1 MLRNHLQN
9 AVYSIIYLWLQAQNR
24 QFLMKNSLPPLY
36 RIWTIPLRPRHRIGF
51 RIGKAAPFASQQGR
65 TDFPKEGYSPEQD
78 ISHTAVAEFYL
89 DKCLLL
95 VEAEIEPGQFWCTV
109 PRNHHDTF
117 LVSFIAPLERFAGQP
132 DGTDLLAGL
141 QRADY
146 GRKRQTPLFRRYR
159 FRFWETLQCCHS
171 QTIWPACRPC
181 PAQKELFRP
190 AAQTKGNLW
199 KEHRG
204 LRKRGKWTGVF
215 LPPVTNS
222 HLLSFVVTFRF

>member
-1 MLRNHLQN
+1 MP
-9 AVYSIIYLWLQAQNR
+9 YETIYRMPYIQLFISGFKPKTDSFRWRIL
-24 QFLMKNSLPPLY
+24 FLLY
-36 RIWTIPLRPRHRIGF
+36 RIWIIPLRPRHRIGF
-51 RIGKAAPFASQQGR
+51 RIGKAAPSASQQGR
-65 TDFPKEGYSPEQD
+65 TDFPKEVIHPNRTFPHGSSRILSGQMPP
-78 ISHTAVAEFYL
+78 AGGGGNRA
-89 DKCLLL
+89 
-95 VEAEIEPGQFWCTV
+95 GQFWCTV

-204 LRKRGKWTGVF
+204 LRKREVNRGIFTPCHK
-215 LPPVTNS
+215 
-222 HLLSFVVTFRF
+222 

>member
-1 MLRNHLQN
+1 MYAVWNHLQN

-24 QFLMKNSLPPLY
+24 QFPMKNSLPLY

-51 RIGKAAPFASQQGR
+51 RIGKAAPSASQQGR
-65 TDFPKEGYSPEQD
+65 TDFPKEVIHPNRTFPHGSSRILSGQMPP
-78 ISHTAVAEFYL
+78 AGGGGNRA
-89 DKCLLL
+89 
-95 VEAEIEPGQFWCTV
+95 GQFWCTV

-181 PAQKELFRP
+181 PAQKNYSVLLPKLKETFEKNI
-190 AAQTKGNLW
+190 AACGN
-199 KEHRG
+199 
-204 LRKRGKWTGVF
+204 GKWTGVF